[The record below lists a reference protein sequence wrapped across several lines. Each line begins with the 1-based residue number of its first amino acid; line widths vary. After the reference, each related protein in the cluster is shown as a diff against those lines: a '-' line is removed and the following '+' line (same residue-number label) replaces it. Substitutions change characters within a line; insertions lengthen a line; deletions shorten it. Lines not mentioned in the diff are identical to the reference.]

1 MPSRK
6 GLLAHPRCY
15 LAEGGTWPEGPFDD
29 TPPELLQAAKITSR
43 ILNAFEARRL
53 TPTAAAERTGV
64 SRKTIINIINGET
77 WFDLPTIERIERT
90 LNVPIWARTPP
101 QQ

>member
-15 LAEGGTWPEGPFDD
+15 LAEGGTWPDGPFNEE
-29 TPPELLQAAKITSR
+29 PPELLQAAKVTR
-43 ILNAFEARRL
+43 RTLDAFEARGL
-53 TPTAAAERTGV
+53 TPTKAAHRTGV

-77 WFDLPTIERIERT
+77 WFDLPTIERLERT
-90 LNVPIWARTPP
+90 LNVSIWGRSHP
-101 QQ
+101 QR